1 MVNKKKQERL
11 VRFTFVFVGLILVL
25 FGAAKL
31 LKGETNYSNYWGELV
46 FAPVAILVGILALYI
61 SLFRW
66 KRAKKN
72 IEKSKPVSPMDDFR
86 KW

>member
-1 MVNKKKQERL
+1 MVNKKKQARL
-11 VRFTFVFVGLILVL
+11 IRFSFVFVGLILIL
-25 FGAAKL
+25 FGAATL
-31 LKGETNYSNYWGELV
+31 LKGETNYSNYWRGIV

-66 KRAKKN
+66 KKAMKN
-72 IEKSKPVSPMDDFR
+72 IENSKPVSPGDNYR